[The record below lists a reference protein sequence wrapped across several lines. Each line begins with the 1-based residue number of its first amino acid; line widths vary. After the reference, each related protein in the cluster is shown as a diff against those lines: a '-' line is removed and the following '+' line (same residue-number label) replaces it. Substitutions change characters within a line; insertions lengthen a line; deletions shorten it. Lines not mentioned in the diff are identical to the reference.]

1 MDRRGGNGYRPVDR
15 RFAGSEP
22 FGYYDSNSVFQ
33 WVHAAGAVAEFSFFM
48 VIIPILGEALL
59 NVMDMASGE
68 SAVMNT
74 IGWLPLTVGFV
85 ASFVSGCAACKWMI
99 EIVKRG
105 KLVWFAV
112 YCVAMAWCAYCGD
125 NHAGDGYQREK
136 DFVEGEILAV
146 DKPLGR
152 SSFDVVKRLRGAVL
166 RRLGVKR
173 FKGWTRRN
181 ARSSGYGGDDSGHKR
196 GNEAHRAAPERC
208 EGVCG
213 DDSAWCDHAV
223 V

>member
-1 MDRRGGNGYRPVDR
+1 MGARR
-15 RFAGSEP
+15 S
-22 FGYYDSNSVFQ
+22 
-33 WVHAAGAVAEFSFFM
+33 AVAEFSFFM

-136 DFVEGEILAV
+136 RFCRGGDTCRRQASWLT
-146 DKPLGR
+146 
-152 SSFDVVKRLRGAVL
+152 SFDVVKRSRGAVL
-166 RRLGVKR
+166 RRLG
-173 FKGWTRRN
+173 
-181 ARSSGYGGDDSGHKR
+181 
-196 GNEAHRAAPERC
+196 
-208 EGVCG
+208 
-213 DDSAWCDHAV
+213 
-223 V
+223 

>member
-1 MDRRGGNGYRPVDR
+1 
-15 RFAGSEP
+15 
-22 FGYYDSNSVFQ
+22 
-33 WVHAAGAVAEFSFFM
+33 M

-112 YCVAMAWCAYCGD
+112 YCVAMGSPGVHTVVIIMQEMDISAKKRFC
-125 NHAGDGYQREK
+125 R
-136 DFVEGEILAV
+136 GEILAV
-146 DKPLGR
+146 DKPLG
-152 SSFDVVKRLRGAVL
+152 
-166 RRLGVKR
+166 
-173 FKGWTRRN
+173 
-181 ARSSGYGGDDSGHKR
+181 
-196 GNEAHRAAPERC
+196 
-208 EGVCG
+208 
-213 DDSAWCDHAV
+213 
-223 V
+223 